1 MDTAA
6 RDVAMLQLRAAT
18 RINEDINSGV
28 VRPGPIRPTW

>member
-6 RDVAMLQLRAAT
+6 RDVAELQLRAVT
-18 RINEDINSGV
+18 QINEDIYSGF

>member
-18 RINEDINSGV
+18 QINEDINSG
-28 VRPGPIRPTW
+28 PIRPTW